1 MASISNVRI
10 GAASVTFDGN
20 SLGHTKD
27 GVEFSFKRTFEDLM
41 VDQYGETVVDKAL
54 KGQELTIKCYLAEPN
69 TSNLSIAIPEGDYSV
84 GDVSERLGVGTDAG
98 DTLRQYAK
106 ELVIHPLKNADDDDS
121 EDIVVYKAVSVE
133 AVPMMYKIDSQ
144 RIIEVTFL
152 ALVDE
157 TNGSGRR
164 LGHIGSAIV
173 S

>member
-1 MASISNVRI
+1 MANISNVRI
-10 GAASVTFDGN
+10 GACSVTFGGV

-27 GVEFSFKRTFEDLM
+27 GVEFSFKRSFEDLM

-69 TSNLSIAIPEGDYSV
+69 VANLSVAIPEGEYVTGMAGSRI
-84 GDVSERLGVGTDAG
+84 GLGTDAG
-98 DTLRQYAK
+98 YTLRGNAD
-106 ELVIHPLKNADDDDS
+106 ELVIHPLKNAVNDTS
-121 EDIVVYKAVSVE
+121 EDIVIYKAVSIE
-133 AVPMMYKIDSQ
+133 TIPMMYKIDSQ

-157 TNGSGRR
+157 TYSSGRR
-164 LGHIGSAIV
+164 LGHIGDATV